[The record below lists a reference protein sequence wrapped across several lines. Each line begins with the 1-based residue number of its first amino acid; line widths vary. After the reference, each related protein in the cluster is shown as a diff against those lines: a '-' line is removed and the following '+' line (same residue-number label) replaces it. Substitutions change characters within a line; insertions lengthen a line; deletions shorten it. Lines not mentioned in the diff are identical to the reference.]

1 MNGGNV
7 TVGLFVV
14 SLALAASVVCTGVA
28 DPVIDIHIHSYDH
41 DGRFDAR
48 VPNPGDGRPMSVSN
62 GADHARATAVALRD
76 AGVVR
81 AIVAGEKR
89 ALDDRIIAFDPERLR
104 GGFEINDVPDAAM
117 LAEIRAR
124 HAAGKLAM
132 IGEVEYQYVGVR
144 HDDPRLEPL
153 WALAEELEVPIAVHS
168 GSGPTG
174 IVYHGQP
181 LHRERIGDPSSFEEV
196 LVRHPKMKLIIMH
209 AGWPFLDNTVALMS
223 AYPQVYV
230 DLGAIDWAERRSM
243 MDHYLEQLMTYGFGK
258 RILFGSDQMVWPEG
272 TAQAIARFRTAHYL
286 SDDQR
291 RDIFFNN
298 AVRLFGWTELAACGR
313 RT

>member
-1 MNGGNV
+1 MFV
-7 TVGLFVV
+7 MGL
-14 SLALAASVVCTGVA
+14 AIAASTVCNSVSE
-28 DPVIDIHIHSYDH
+28 PIIDIHVHSYDR

-48 VPNPGDGRPMSVSN
+48 VPNPGDGRPMTVLN
-62 GADHARATAVALRD
+62 GADHAKATVQALRK

-81 AIVAGEKR
+81 AIVGGETR
-89 ALDDRIIAFDPERLR
+89 ALDDRMIAQDPQRLR

-124 HAAGKLAM
+124 HAAGRLAM

-144 HDDPRLEPL
+144 HDDPRLESL
-153 WALAEELEVPIAVHS
+153 WSLAEELGVPIAVHS
-168 GSGPTG
+168 GSGPAG

-181 LHRERIGDPSSFEEV
+181 LHRERIGNPSSLEEV

-209 AGWPFLDNTVALMS
+209 AGWPFLDDTVALMA

-230 DLGAIDWAERRSM
+230 DLGAIDWAEPRPR

-258 RILFGSDQMVWPEG
+258 RVLFGSDQMVWPEG
-272 TAQAIARFRTAHYL
+272 TAQAIARFRTAPYL
-286 SDDQR
+286 SPAQL
-291 RDIFFNN
+291 RDILFDN
-298 AVRLFGWTELAACGR
+298 AVRLFGWSDLAACGR
-313 RT
+313 PA

>member
-1 MNGGNV
+1 MFVMGLAIAV
-7 TVGLFVV
+7 STVCNSV
-14 SLALAASVVCTGVA
+14 SE
-28 DPVIDIHIHSYDH
+28 PVIDIHVHSYDR

-48 VPNPGDGRPMSVSN
+48 VPNPGDGRPMTVFN
-62 GADHARATAVALRD
+62 GADHAKATVQALRK

-81 AIVAGEKR
+81 AIVGGETR
-89 ALDDRIIAFDPERLR
+89 ALDDRMIAQDPERLR

-124 HAAGKLAM
+124 HAAGRLAM

-153 WALAEELEVPIAVHS
+153 WSLAEELGVPIAVHS
-168 GSGPTG
+168 GSGPAG

-181 LHRERIGDPSSFEEV
+181 LHREGIGNPSSLEEV

-209 AGWPFLDNTVALMS
+209 AGWPFLDDTVALMA

-230 DLGAIDWAERRSM
+230 DLGAIDWAEPRPR

-258 RILFGSDQMVWPEG
+258 RVLFGSDQMVWPEG
-272 TAQAIARFRTAHYL
+272 TAQAIARFRTAPYL
-286 SDDQR
+286 SPAQR
-291 RDIFFNN
+291 RDILFDN
-298 AVRLFGWTELAACGR
+298 AVRLFGWSDLAACGR
-313 RT
+313 PA

>member
-1 MNGGNV
+1 MFV
-7 TVGLFVV
+7 MGL
-14 SLALAASVVCTGVA
+14 AIAASTVCNSVSE
-28 DPVIDIHIHSYDH
+28 PIIDIHVHSYDR

-48 VPNPGDGRPMSVSN
+48 VPNPGDGRPMTVLN
-62 GADHARATAVALRD
+62 GADHAKATVQALRK

-81 AIVAGEKR
+81 AIVGGETR
-89 ALDDRIIAFDPERLR
+89 ALDDRMIAQDPQRLR

-124 HAAGKLAM
+124 HAAGRLAM

-153 WALAEELEVPIAVHS
+153 WSLAEELGVPIAVHS
-168 GSGPTG
+168 GSGPAG

-181 LHRERIGDPSSFEEV
+181 LHRERIGNPSSLEEV

-209 AGWPFLDNTVALMS
+209 AGWPFLDDTVALMA

-230 DLGAIDWAERRSM
+230 DLGAIDWAEPRPR

-258 RILFGSDQMVWPEG
+258 RVLFGSDQMVWPEG
-272 TAQAIARFRTAHYL
+272 TAQAIARFRTAPYL
-286 SDDQR
+286 SPAQL
-291 RDIFFNN
+291 RDILFDN
-298 AVRLFGWTELAACGR
+298 AVRLFGWSDLAACGR
-313 RT
+313 PA

>member
-1 MNGGNV
+1 M
-7 TVGLFVV
+7 GLFIIG
-14 SLALAASVVCTGVA
+14 LAAAASSLCTSVA
-28 DPVIDIHIHSYDH
+28 EPVIDIHIHSYDR
-41 DGRFDAR
+41 DGGFDAR
-48 VPNPGDGRPMSVSN
+48 VPNPGNGRPMTVFT
-62 GADHARATAVALRD
+62 GADHAKATALALRE

-81 AIVAGEKR
+81 AIVGGEAR
-89 ALDDRIIAFDPERLR
+89 ALDDRLIAHDPARLR

-153 WALAEELEVPIAVHS
+153 WALAEELGVPIAVHS
-168 GSGPTG
+168 GSGPAG
-174 IVYHGQP
+174 IVYRGQP
-181 LHRERIGDPSSFEEV
+181 RHRERIGNPSSFEEV

-209 AGWPFLDNTVALMS
+209 AGWPFLDDTVALLS

-230 DLGAIDWAERRSM
+230 DLGAIDWAEQRPM

-272 TAQAIARFRTAHYL
+272 TAQAIARFRTAPYL
-286 SDDQR
+286 SPEQR

-298 AVRLFGWTELAACGR
+298 AVRLFGWTDLAACKR
-313 RT
+313 PA